1 MSHPLT
7 HGLDPLIEFSGC
19 GPSHRRDAPLPAAVA
34 VWRTVHA
41 WIGRHRQR
49 RALAELA
56 RLNGHLLR
64 DIGISQED
72 ALREAAKPF
81 WR

>member
-1 MSHPLT
+1 MSHPLA
-7 HGLDPLIEFSGC
+7 HGFGPPFAGRQASHPLS
-19 GPSHRRDAPLPAAVA
+19 PTAAA
-34 VWRTVHA
+34 AWHTLWT

-49 RALAELA
+49 KALAELA

-81 WR
+81 WQ